1 MKLYKCDF
9 CGKLM
14 STDQPRSVTKI
25 FGLDACPECCRIA
38 DEIDLRT
45 EYIRLV
51 KAEVKNEQ
59 LSL

>member
-25 FGLDACPECCRIA
+25 FWLDTCPECCRIA
-38 DEIDLRT
+38 DGIDLRS

-51 KAEVKNEQ
+51 KEGVKNEQ